1 MFGSPE
7 ANAPG
12 CIPIPTEHPLYKA
25 LLAYEEVK
33 ATDDMARQRE
43 HFNTVLDIAASNTWT
58 IGICTSPKYV
68 VNIQNGFSNVTSKA
82 AQTFSFLSPG
92 NTGQETYYF
101 ANARHTPE
109 QAAAI
114 KRDITTIT
122 PEPRTFAAETNA
134 DGAAGPTWLGRTIQW
149 TIIGVAAAFVLMA
162 AIRHPYIG
170 RRLLIMIPTLFF
182 ISIVVFSIIQLPPG
196 DFLTSKIVELQ
207 MKGDAVDEQE
217 LANIKAMHHLDDP
230 MVIRYCRWMGLAWFF
245 SFDAK
250 DEGLLQGN
258 LGRSMASN
266 REVSQIV
273 GDRITLT
280 ILLSLGSILFTWA
293 IALPVGIYS
302 AVRQYSIADY
312 ILTFIGFIGMCI
324 PSFLLAVVLMY
335 WSQEYLGMQISGLFS
350 PKYAMQ
356 PYWDWAKFVDLMK
369 HLWIPVVIL
378 GIGGTGGMIRVMRGN
393 LLDELKKPYVVTARA
408 KGVRPAKLL
417 FKYPVR
423 IALNPFISG
432 IGGLFPALISG
443 GTLISVVLS
452 LPTVGP
458 MMLEAL
464 MNEDTLLAG
473 SMLMVLSVLGV
484 LGVLISDLLLLWLDP
499 RIRFEE
505 GSR

>member
-1 MFGSPE
+1 VKST
-7 ANAPG
+7 ADT
-12 CIPIPTEHPLYKA
+12 TEQK
-25 LLAYEEVK
+25 K
-33 ATDDMARQRE
+33 

-68 VNIQNGFSNVTSKA
+68 VNVQNGFSNVASSA
-82 AQTFSFLSPG
+82 ASTFTFLSPG

-101 ANARHTPE
+101 ANAQRTPE
-109 QAAAI
+109 RAAAI
-114 KRDITTIT
+114 KNEIVTIV
-122 PEPRTFAAETNA
+122 PEPRTV
-134 DGAAGPTWLGRTIQW
+134 GAQAKARQKGGPTRLGRTIQW
-149 TIIGVAAAFVLMA
+149 SLIGVAVALVLMSA
-162 AIRHPYIG
+162 VRHPYIG
-170 RRLLIMIPTLFF
+170 RRLLIMIPTLLF
-182 ISIVVFSIIQLPPG
+182 ISVVVFTIIQLPPG
-196 DFLTSKIVELQ
+196 DYLTSRVVELQ

-217 LANIKAMHHLDDP
+217 LANIKAMYHLDDP
-230 MVIRYCRWMGLAWFF
+230 VLIRYCRWMGFAWFF
-245 SFDAK
+245 SFQAK

-258 LGRSMASN
+258 LGRSMATN

-293 IALPVGIYS
+293 LALPVGIYS

-312 ILTFIGFIGMCI
+312 ILTFVGFIGMCI

-335 WSQEYLGMQISGLFS
+335 WCQKYLGMQIFGLLS
-350 PKYAMQ
+350 PKFAMQ
-356 PYWDWAKFVDLMK
+356 PYWDLAKFMDLLK
-369 HLWIPVVIL
+369 HLWIPVIIL
-378 GIGGTGGMIRVMRGN
+378 GIGGTGGMIRVMRAN

-458 MMLEAL
+458 MMLDAL

-484 LGVLISDLLLLWLDP
+484 LGVLVSDLLLLWIDP
-499 RIRFEE
+499 RIRFEG

>member
-1 MFGSPE
+1 
-7 ANAPG
+7 
-12 CIPIPTEHPLYKA
+12 
-25 LLAYEEVK
+25 
-33 ATDDMARQRE
+33 
-43 HFNTVLDIAASNTWT
+43 
-58 IGICTSPKYV
+58 
-68 VNIQNGFSNVTSKA
+68 
-82 AQTFSFLSPG
+82 
-92 NTGQETYYF
+92 
-101 ANARHTPE
+101 
-109 QAAAI
+109 
-114 KRDITTIT
+114 
-122 PEPRTFAAETNA
+122 
-134 DGAAGPTWLGRTIQW
+134 
-149 TIIGVAAAFVLMA
+149 
-162 AIRHPYIG
+162 
-170 RRLLIMIPTLFF
+170 
-182 ISIVVFSIIQLPPG
+182 
-196 DFLTSKIVELQ
+196 

-217 LANIKAMHHLDDP
+217 LANIKAMYHLDDP
-230 MVIRYCRWMGLAWFF
+230 VLIRYCRWMGFAWFF
-245 SFDAK
+245 SFQAK

-258 LGRSMASN
+258 LGRSMATN

-293 IALPVGIYS
+293 LALPVGIYS

-312 ILTFIGFIGMCI
+312 ILTFVGFIGMCI

-335 WSQEYLGMQISGLFS
+335 WCQKYLGMQIFGLLS
-350 PKYAMQ
+350 PKFAMQ
-356 PYWDWAKFVDLMK
+356 PYWDLAKFMDLLK
-369 HLWIPVVIL
+369 HLWIPVIIL
-378 GIGGTGGMIRVMRGN
+378 GIGGTGGMIRVMRAN

-458 MMLEAL
+458 MMLDAL

-484 LGVLISDLLLLWLDP
+484 LGVLVSDLLLLWIDP
-499 RIRFEE
+499 RIRFEG